1 MMYELLKGLKKVT
14 TNCYLIFEPF
24 YEARSRVYLYPT
36 FYQSITEMAA
46 RQCFW
51 YKIENNTLLIFKRK
65 SIMGNGCIFLQI
77 APISLN
83 NDAQKELRYIQQCFK
98 CGISAKLNDE
108 DIRRY
113 HLPKNVYAPDK
124 DNIEFIFDANQ
135 YYRMSGSKFTKHRN
149 ALKRFQKIGGFVL
162 NGYSIDI
169 DKVVESWTKLKN
181 STQTQLFKT
190 TKSIKN
196 TKCFTIRL
204 YSQIQI
210 EAFSFTERI
219 SKNTG
224 IIVQRLR
231 NYNSEINDISSVIHY
246 YDCKQ
251 YQSDK
256 SIKVYLNMGAA
267 VGISGMA
274 KSKHYLRPVAMVQIY
289 KTQPHHKLS
298 KNEFEKTKTLF
309 Q

>member
-1 MMYELLKGLKKVT
+1 MYELLKGLKKIT
-14 TNCYLIFEPF
+14 TECYLIFERF

-65 SIMGNGCIFLQI
+65 S
-77 APISLN
+77 
-83 NDAQKELRYIQQCFK
+83 
-98 CGISAKLNDE
+98 
-108 DIRRY
+108 
-113 HLPKNVYAPDK
+113 
-124 DNIEFIFDANQ
+124 
-135 YYRMSGSKFTKHRN
+135 
-149 ALKRFQKIGGFVL
+149 
-162 NGYSIDI
+162 
-169 DKVVESWTKLKN
+169 KVVDSWTQLKN

-190 TKSIKN
+190 TKSMKN
-196 TKCFTIRL
+196 TKCSTIRL
-204 YSQIQI
+204 YSQNQI
-210 EAFSFTERI
+210 EVFSFTERI
-219 SKNTG
+219 SKNAG
-224 IIVQRLR
+224 IIVHRLR

-256 SIKVYLNMGAA
+256 FIKVYLNMGAA

-274 KSKHYLRPVAMVQIY
+274 KSKHHLRPVAMVQIY
-289 KTQPHHKLS
+289 KTQPQHKLS